1 VNQKKTDECRSVGLV
16 VILDDYLPSWSVT
29 AQPCC
34 VFRAF
39 DRDDQ
44 AHGTRD
50 QQLPLYVNV
59 VYDDKL
65 DVTPQTTTHDV
76 IVCISKSEAEVTNN
90 KRRPSTYRTVE
101 ANYRQTRSVA
111 RSLCNCWASC
121 FTSCTHPLTQCHCS
135 LLYTFYQACSHC
147 VAKHSV
153 MMQCIHIRLV
163 EFCILQQYYS
173 ILTCYWRF
181 SICLHG
187 WWV

>member
-1 VNQKKTDECRSVGLV
+1 MQGCRLSRYSGRLSAFVIGDYSTVQCFSRIRPRRPSTWHSRSTIAVEREC
-16 VILDDYLPSWSVT
+16 
-29 AQPCC
+29 C
-34 VFRAF
+34 
-39 DRDDQ
+39 
-44 AHGTRD
+44 
-50 QQLPLYVNV
+50 V

-65 DVTPQTTTHDV
+65 DVTPQTTPHDV
-76 IVCISKSEAEVTNN
+76 IVCIFKSLAEVTNN
-90 KRRPSTYRTVE
+90 KRRRSTYRTVE

-173 ILTCYWRF
+173 IINLLLAF
-181 SICLHG
+181 
-187 WWV
+187 